1 MICIAPRSTDSA
13 YTRGLQRCR
22 KIGLV
27 SGSAALGSRL
37 CAVRPVQLPVRPVQL
52 PVRKVPIA
60 IKEKGKEELKRLT
73 SLGVIEPVEGPIEWV
88 SSLVVVEKN
97 G

>member
-1 MICIAPRSTDSA
+1 MSLTAGKLGQFQGQLHLEVDSA
-13 YTRGLQRCR
+13 
-22 KIGLV
+22 
-27 SGSAALGSRL
+27 
-37 CAVRPVQLPVRPVQL
+37 VRPVQL

-60 IKEKGKEELKRLT
+60 IKEKGKEELKRVT

-88 SSLVVVEKN
+88 SSLVVVKKS